1 MIIYQW
7 HKGKIEALFCLSCEF
22 RESLIPAP
30 CADKRIGDPVEG
42 ASLSDCRKICEGDKD
57 CAFHTHVAAKEGKR
71 C

>member
-1 MIIYQW
+1 M
-7 HKGKIEALFCLSCEF
+7 
-22 RESLIPAP
+22 IPAP
-30 CADKRIGDPVEG
+30 CADRRIGDPVEG